1 MSTLQ
6 KLIRHP
12 AGRMGLVIGVVCGC
26 LATVMGEGSKAL
38 LLVGVCRA
46 LAIERSRHDTLT
58 LPT

>member
-6 KLIRHP
+6 KLICHP
-12 AGRMGLVIGVVCGC
+12 AGRMGFVIGVVCGC

-46 LAIERSRHDTLT
+46 LAIGRSRHEHL
-58 LPT
+58 